1 MTAPE
6 PLTGVASGDLQARPS
21 EADRERALG
30 VLRRGAGDGRL
41 SHDTFIRRMELVLTA
56 RSTTELD
63 AALADLPSDGRL
75 ARFALRAVGR
85 LSAFTVRLRNAWRTE
100 RLPGLTL
107 PHLGP
112 SELRIGRA
120 PGSDLRLTDVS
131 VSRWHAELRRLGD
144 GWVLYDLG
152 STNGTH
158 VNGRR
163 VTGGVP
169 VRPGDQVAFGSQEFR
184 LAAR

>member
-6 PLTGVASGDLQARPS
+6 PRTSVASVDLQARPS
-21 EADRERALG
+21 EADRERALE
-30 VLRRGAGDGRL
+30 VLRDGAGDGRL
-41 SHDTFIRRMELVLTA
+41 SQDTFIRRMELVLTA
-56 RSTTELD
+56 RSTAELA
-63 AALADLPSDGRL
+63 AALADLPADGPL

-107 PHLGP
+107 PQLGP
-112 SELRIGRA
+112 AELRIGRA

-131 VSRWHAELRRLGD
+131 VSRQHAELRRYGD

-169 VRPGDQVAFGSQEFR
+169 VRPGDQVEFGSQAFR
-184 LAAR
+184 LGAA